1 MAYIT
6 FEGIEYPTREIIVT
20 INGDKY
26 QYTVAP
32 IELEYA
38 LMDDEGDYLE
48 YKNDETK
55 TIDDGIYY
63 YCTSDEWVMDDETL
77 GEYLSEE

>member
-48 YKNDETK
+48 YKNDEAK
-55 TIDDGIYY
+55 AIDESIYY
-63 YCTSDEWVMDDETL
+63 YCDSEEWCMSAENL
-77 GEYLSEE
+77 GKYLSE